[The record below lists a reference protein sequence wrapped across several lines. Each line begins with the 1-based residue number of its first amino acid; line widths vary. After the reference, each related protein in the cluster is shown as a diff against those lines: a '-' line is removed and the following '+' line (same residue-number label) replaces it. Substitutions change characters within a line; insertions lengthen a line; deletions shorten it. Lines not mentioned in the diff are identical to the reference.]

1 MNTLCGIG
9 IPELVLLV
17 LVIFVVLGPE
27 RAQETALE
35 LGRLLGKLLRSKW
48 WKEISEITQS
58 LRDLP
63 TTLIKMAELEGMQ
76 SELRETLSDIQKS
89 AELDQEGKDTLTEID
104 EAIENLYSRVHG
116 IEQPP
121 ADQSEAAAEQN
132 ETGEGS

>member
-27 RAQETALE
+27 RSRQAALE
-35 LGRLLGKLLRSKW
+35 LGRFLGKLLRSNW
-48 WKEISEITQS
+48 WREISEITQS

-63 TTLIKMAELEGMQ
+63 ATLIRMAELEDMQ

-89 AELDQEGKDTLTEID
+89 ATLDQEGKDTLAEID

-121 ADQSEAAAEQN
+121 TDQSKAAAEQD
-132 ETGEGS
+132 ETGERP